1 MHNVFISYHH
11 DNDQIYKEEL
21 LKLNGVGENRIFVD
35 GSVNTG
41 DISDDLSDEEIREKI
56 RDEYLRDT
64 TVTIVIVGLET
75 KGRKHIDWE
84 IYSSMFDGTVNKKSG
99 ILVVK
104 LPSTNCTLSIAAHAN
119 EKEIIHPEIRP
130 EDWINI
136 NSRVAYEQRYPYL
149 SDRIIDNLLSNDVKI
164 SVVPWYKVN
173 NNRGKL
179 EFLIDGAFKD
189 RVSCNYDLSRAL
201 KRQNS

>member
-11 DNDQIYKEEL
+11 DNDQKYKEEL
-21 LKLNGVGENRIFVD
+21 LKLNGVGENRIFID

-41 DISDDLSDEEIREKI
+41 GISDDLSDEEIRQEI

-64 TVTIVIVGLET
+64 TVTIVLVGLET

-84 IYSSMFDGTVNKKSG
+84 TYSSMFDGTVNKKSG

-104 LPSTNCTLSIAAHAN
+104 LPSTGCTLSTAVHAN
-119 EKEIIHPEIRP
+119 EKEIIHPEVRP
-130 EDWINI
+130 EDWIHI
-136 NSRVAYEQRYPYL
+136 NSRTTYEERYPYL
-149 SDRIIDNLLSNDVKI
+149 SDRIIDNLLSRDTKI
-164 SVVPWYKVN
+164 SVVPWYKIN
-173 NNRGKL
+173 NDRGKL
-179 EFLIDGAFKD
+179 QFLIDAAFKD
-189 RVSCNYDLSRAL
+189 RASCNYDLSRPL